1 MEKNMKCPTCHNSIS
16 PFKVWLITR
25 WTSIKCN
32 KCGAHSSRA
41 FNNLQFWFI
50 SALLIIPL
58 ALLKSALNLQFLV
71 WMFIVMFIDAYTI
84 TLVPRR
90 REEE

>member
-1 MEKNMKCPTCHNSIS
+1 MEKNMKCPTCHHSIS
-16 PFKVWLITR
+16 PFKVLLITR

-32 KCGAHSSRA
+32 KCGTCSGRA
-41 FNNLQFWFI
+41 LNLQFWFI

-71 WMFIVMFIDAYTI
+71 WMLIVMFIDAYTI
-84 TLVPRR
+84 TLVPKR
-90 REEE
+90 REEK